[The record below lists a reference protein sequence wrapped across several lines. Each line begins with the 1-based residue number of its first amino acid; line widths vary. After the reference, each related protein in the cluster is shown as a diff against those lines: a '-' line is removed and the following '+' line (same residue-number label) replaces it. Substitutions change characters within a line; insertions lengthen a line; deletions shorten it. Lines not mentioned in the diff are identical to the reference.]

1 MPLRTGRLSMSGPGS
16 PQNMSCRAVCG
27 LRSRYRLLLEAV
39 CKVPGKQLGSVTP
52 GNIILVINPSP
63 EQVIACSAT
72 SYYRT
77 REAVIVSTTLQLL
90 PTRFDLI
97 PTTLDSSSL
106 LAFCSHRICCSNY
119 GYSRF
124 IASGTTF
131 MSPWLMTQ

>member
-16 PQNMSCRAVCG
+16 PQSMYCRAVCG

-39 CKVPGKQLGSVTP
+39 CKVPGKQLGRITP
-52 GNIILVINPSP
+52 GNIVLVINPSP
-63 EQVIACSAT
+63 EKVIACSAT
-72 SYYRT
+72 
-77 REAVIVSTTLQLL
+77 IVPTTLQLL

-106 LAFCSHRICCSNY
+106 LGFYSHKICCSNY